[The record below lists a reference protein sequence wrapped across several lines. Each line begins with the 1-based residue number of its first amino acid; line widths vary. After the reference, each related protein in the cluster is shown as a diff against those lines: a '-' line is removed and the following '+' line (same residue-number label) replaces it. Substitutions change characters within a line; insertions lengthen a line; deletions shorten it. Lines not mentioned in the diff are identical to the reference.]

1 MDLQGWKEAARK
13 IGPGIRVDVV
23 EDAPHDQYDWRVGI
37 PASRSGSITREFD
50 LAYPD
55 ALEGQIGQAI
65 LDVREQALAGANAQE
80 RIDAG
85 KETERLRIAYWLS
98 KQASEHRA
106 IAGRTPLHYVETESK
121 AIAEAF
127 DKAAEAL
134 RNGTAN

>member
-65 LDVREQALAGANAQE
+65 LDVREQALSGANAQE
-80 RIDAG
+80 RIDAAVM
-85 KETERLRIAYWLS
+85 TERGRIAGWLAERAR
-98 KQASEHRA
+98 KEWELAAHALPRGVEENAKASARA
-106 IAGRTPLHYVETESK
+106 LESAASALLSGTP
-121 AIAEAF
+121 
-127 DKAAEAL
+127 
-134 RNGTAN
+134 